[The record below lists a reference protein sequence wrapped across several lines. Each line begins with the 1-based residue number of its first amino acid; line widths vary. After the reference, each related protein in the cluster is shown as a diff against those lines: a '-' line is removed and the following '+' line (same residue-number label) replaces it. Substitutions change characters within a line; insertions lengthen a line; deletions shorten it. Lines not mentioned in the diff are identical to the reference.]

1 MVEDIGQVV
10 YSKQVIDF
18 VAVANEFCSFIDEAD
33 KHTRKKFVDILH
45 KILPL
50 VYLKAAMLPSMMD
63 EEIEY
68 PEKFMTEVDYHFL
81 QSKLQ
86 RKMGAFDSYQ
96 EVFDPNFQFSEAPLE
111 ASISENICDV
121 YQDLKDF
128 VMAYRV
134 GNVELMSGAI
144 FECQSNFKE
153 YWGQKLTNCMRAL
166 HQLNYG
172 EADLDEELEP
182 TSKQTKSSTS
192 VKDSWLSRHY
202 DSYQD
207 DESRFSEE

>member
-1 MVEDIGQVV
+1 MGEDIGQVV

-18 VAVANEFCSFIDEAD
+18 VAVANEFCSFIDEAE

-50 VYLKAAMLPSMMD
+50 VYLKATLLPNLTD

-68 PEKFMTEVDYHFL
+68 PEKFVTEVEYHFL

-86 RKMGAFDSYQ
+86 RKMGSFDSYQ
-96 EVFDPNFQFSEAPLE
+96 EVFDPNFQFSEAPLD
-111 ASISENICDV
+111 ASIAENICDV

-128 VMAYRV
+128 VMAYRI
-134 GNVELMSGAI
+134 GNIELMAGAI
-144 FECQSNFKE
+144 SECHTGFSE
-153 YWGQKLTNCMRAL
+153 YWGQKLTNCMRAV

-172 EADLDEELEP
+172 EVDLDEEQEP
-182 TSKQTKSSTS
+182 TSKQANRTS
-192 VKDSWLSRHY
+192 GKGSWLSRHY

-207 DESRFSEE
+207 DESSFSEE